1 MVQNRRTS
9 LHELFHQDDII
20 ILHAFIR
27 TYLIACRSYDIR
39 FREYTFIDE
48 NSPDDQPYDASM
60 DGYLSLIRT
69 ADPDRILRGHA
80 APVKHSG
87 ICLLPSR
94 RPPPRS
100 FVPACNPA
108 NAILHSIAKRDAV
121 QPCRSAALS
130 DTATQGLLPE
140 RAKWNETR
148 NHAFVTCQTREPV
161 MNNIIYIVGL
171 VVVVLAVLSFFG
183 LR

>member
-1 MVQNRRTS
+1 MVQNCRTS
-9 LHELFHQDDII
+9 LYEFFHQDDIV

-27 TYLIACRSYDIR
+27 TYLTACRSYDIR

-48 NSPDDQPYDASM
+48 NSPDDQPYDTSM

-87 ICLLPSR
+87 ICLPSSR

-100 FVPACNPA
+100 FVPACNPGTRCC
-108 NAILHSIAKRDAV
+108 I
-121 QPCRSAALS
+121 RSQSATPSSRAGLPH
-130 DTATQGLLPE
+130 TATHRLLPE